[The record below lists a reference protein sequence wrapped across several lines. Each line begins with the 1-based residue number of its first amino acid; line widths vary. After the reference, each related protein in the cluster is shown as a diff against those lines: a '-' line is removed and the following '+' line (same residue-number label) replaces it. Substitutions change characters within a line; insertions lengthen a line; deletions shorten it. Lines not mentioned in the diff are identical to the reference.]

1 MALTVLASSKNNN
14 ALLMLM
20 ALDNLTRVLTLS
32 KLQALLTPTTKY
44 SRTQQLMLFQW
55 MPVAVLSGPLLSTSA
70 RISSLVALNSLL
82 LITIMSLELLLRATC
97 TISLS

>member
-32 KLQALLTPTTKY
+32 KLQVLLTPTTKY

>member
-20 ALDNLTRVLTLS
+20 ALDSLTRVLTPS
-32 KLQALLTPTTKY
+32 KLQVLLTPTTKY
-44 SRTQQLMLFQW
+44 SQTQQLMQFQW
-55 MPVAVLSGPLLSTSA
+55 MPVAVLSGPLLYISA
-70 RISSLVALNSLL
+70 RISSLVAPSSLL

-97 TISLS
+97 TISPS

>member
-32 KLQALLTPTTKY
+32 KLQVLLTPTTKY
-44 SRTQQLMLFQW
+44 SQTQQLMLFQW

>member
-32 KLQALLTPTTKY
+32 KLQVLLTPTTKY
-44 SRTQQLMLFQW
+44 SQTQQLMLFQW

-70 RISSLVALNSLL
+70 RISSLVAPNSLL

>member
-1 MALTVLASSKNNN
+1 MALIVLASSKNNN

-32 KLQALLTPTTKY
+32 KLQVLLTPTTKY

-70 RISSLVALNSLL
+70 RISSLVAPNSLL